1 MRRTQGRMLRALL
14 IFLMILLVMSMI
26 LQYVTKRYLAEKTL
40 DQLTHS
46 STVIASLASAY
57 YADGGM
63 TNMQFIINMN
73 LATEVSGYDE
83 IGRAHV

>member
-57 YADGGM
+57 
-63 TNMQFIINMN
+63 
-73 LATEVSGYDE
+73 
-83 IGRAHV
+83 

>member
-63 TNMQFIINMN
+63 TNMQFIINN
-73 LATEVSGYDE
+73 HIRFYRCFFE
-83 IGRAHV
+83 